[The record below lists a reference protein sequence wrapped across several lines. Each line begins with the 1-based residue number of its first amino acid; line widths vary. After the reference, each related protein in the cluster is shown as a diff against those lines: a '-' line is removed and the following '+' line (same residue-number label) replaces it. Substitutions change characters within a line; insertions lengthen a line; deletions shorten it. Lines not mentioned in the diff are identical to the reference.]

1 MIHSFYKNSDIPF
14 LILEQIIEKQKK
26 KKIFGFAFSVKIK

>member
-14 LILEQIIEKQKK
+14 LILEQITEKQK
-26 KKIFGFAFSVKIK
+26 KKIFGFVFSVKMK

>member
-26 KKIFGFAFSVKIK
+26 KIFGFVFSVKMK

>member
-1 MIHSFYKNSDIPF
+1 MIHSLYKNSDIPF

-26 KKIFGFAFSVKIK
+26 RFSVLFLV